1 MANRASK
8 SSGRIRST
16 DSRPWGKHKPLLTSC
31 IDDRK
36 WIAACRSRATRLS
49 APSRASYPPP
59 HALAGRVVA
68 PLPNIPFPQPRSVL
82 PPLRALAPPVRPV
95 PGRAAAGCSRLRCG
109 PTRRA
114 GRPADPQRPIQ
125 VKLPWP
131 AALVRACP
139 CHADST
145 STIHENSPLEAG
157 CHAGAV
163 RVSSSRLANGIE
175 EI

>member
-114 GRPADPQRPIQ
+114 GRPADPSVQFKLNFLGRPRLFAPAHVTQIQ
-125 VKLPWP
+125 PLLFMKTVPLKLVATP
-131 AALVRACP
+131 VMSECP
-139 CHADST
+139 RPDW
-145 STIHENSPLEAG
+145 LMG
-157 CHAGAV
+157 F
-163 RVSSSRLANGIE
+163 E
-175 EI
+175 EV

>member
-36 WIAACRSRATRLS
+36 RIAACRSRATRLS

-68 PLPNIPFPQPRSVL
+68 SLTKHPLPPAGQCSAALARPCAAGPSSAGPCRGRLQPTA
-82 PPLRALAPPVRPV
+82 LRANSACRP
-95 PGRAAAGCSRLRCG
+95 
-109 PTRRA
+109 A
-114 GRPADPQRPIQ
+114 GRPQRTIQ

-157 CHAGAV
+157 CHAGDV
-163 RVSSSRLANGIE
+163 RVSSSRLADGI
-175 EI
+175 